1 MARAAYDLCMEL
13 AQPLAAQQIGGLR
26 GLVTVL
32 GTLAFVGLLFL
43 FVELIDRRSGAAAA
57 PAAAGRAASDTGS
70 YARSGAARPTST
82 STAEAPAV
90 DLDADVPADDVWPL
104 RGADGATVAARTAH
118 PSSMQSLASSVVGSI
133 LAVVVALILIPIRA
147 DIGLASIALAL
158 VLVVVGAAAA
168 GGRIAAAV
176 TSAAAALSFNFMH
189 TAPLYTFHIAETA
202 NIVTSVLMIVIGVT
216 VGEVAV
222 RTFRSRQADSV

>member
-1 MARAAYDLCMEL
+1 MEL
-13 AQPLAAQQIGGLR
+13 AQQIAAQQIGGLR

-57 PAAAGRAASDTGS
+57 PTAVGRVASDSGT
-70 YARSGAARPTST
+70 YARSGTARPLTAGTDATSDT
-82 STAEAPAV
+82 VV
-90 DLDADVPADDVWPL
+90 DLDADIPADDVWPL
-104 RGADGATVAARTAH
+104 RSGTARTQTVVL
-118 PSSMQSLASSVVGSI
+118 PSSTTSLVSAVVGSI
-133 LAVVVALILIPIRA
+133 LAMLVALVLVPVRS

-158 VLVVVGAAAA
+158 VLVVVGAAAM

-176 TSAAAALSFNFMH
+176 TSAAAALSFNFLH
-189 TAPLYTFHIAETA
+189 TAPLYTFHIAETS
-202 NIVTSVLMIVIGVT
+202 NIVTSVLMIVIGIS

-222 RTFRSRQADSV
+222 RTFRSRPADPT